1 MTAGRV
7 LTASAVLA
15 AVLLLVTGALPIRD
29 ALQLADRTIPV
40 LVFVA
45 AMTVVTELLETAGL
59 FQRVAHGVARLARG
73 RTLVLWGLA
82 AALSVVTTALFSLD
96 TTAVLLTP
104 VLVVVARASGL
115 PVRPFALLCIMLAN
129 TASLFLPVS
138 NLTNLLAQH
147 RLAWSPAAFFLAA
160 GLPALVACVVPVAV
174 LTVLHRRQL
183 VGRYR
188 PPTLRP
194 LADPVLLR
202 ISQVTVAVLMVALV
216 SGIPVWIPAVAAAAV
231 LLVATSRRT
240 RMIPSPRLV
249 PWRILLLTGA
259 LFVAVETVH
268 ARGLDAALQAAAAGG
283 RDTGSLAMLAG
294 LGAVSANVANN
305 LPAYLLLEPAAGTDP
320 ARLLAL
326 LIGVNVG
333 PLVTPWASLATM
345 LWHRRLST
353 LGEPVG
359 WGRFA
364 VVGALIAVLTVAAST
379 AALVLVRPA

>member
-1 MTAGRV
+1 MTGSV
-7 LTASAVLA
+7 VLA
-15 AVLLLVTGALPIRD
+15 AVLLLVTGALPIRA

-45 AMTVVTELLETAGL
+45 AMTVVTELLEAAGL

-82 AALSVVTTALFSLD
+82 AALCVVTTALFSLD

-147 RLAWSPAAFFLAA
+147 RLAWSPSAFFLAA
-160 GLPALVACVVPVAV
+160 GLPAVVACVVPVAV

-202 ISQVTVAVLMVALV
+202 ISQVTVTVLMVALV
-216 SGIPVWIPAVAAAAV
+216 SGIPVWIPAVVAAAV

-249 PWRILLLTGA
+249 PWRILLFTGA
-259 LFVAVETVH
+259 LFVAVETVR

-294 LGAVSANVANN
+294 VGAVSANVANN

-359 WGRFA
+359 WARFA

>member
-7 LTASAVLA
+7 LTGAAVLA
-15 AVLLLVTGALPIRD
+15 AALLVVTGALPARA

-45 AMTVVTELLETAGL
+45 AMTVVTELLEAAGL
-59 FQRVAHGVARLARG
+59 FHRVADGVARLARG
-73 RTLVLWGLA
+73 RTFVLWLLV
-82 AALSVVTTALFSLD
+82 ALLCIVTTALFSLD

-104 VLVVVARASGL
+104 VVVVVARACGL

-147 RLAWSPAAFFLAA
+147 RLAWSPVQFVAQAWF
-160 GLPALVACVVPVAV
+160 PAVVACAVPIAV
-174 LTVLHRRQL
+174 LTIVHRRA
-183 VGRYR
+183 VTGTYSAPGSR
-188 PPTLRP
+188 PF
-194 LADPVLLR
+194 ADPLLLR
-202 ISQVTVAVLMVALV
+202 ISQITVAVLMVALV
-216 SGIPVWIPAVAAAAV
+216 SGMPVWIPAVAAATV

-240 RMIPSPRLV
+240 RVIPSPRLV
-249 PWRILLLTGA
+249 PWRILLLTSA

-268 ARGLDAALQAAAAGG
+268 ARGFDAALQSAASGG
-283 RDTGSLAMLAG
+283 RDGGSLALLAA
-294 LGAVSANVANN
+294 LAAVSANVANN
-305 LPAYLLLEPAAGTDP
+305 LPAYLLLEPAAGADS

-333 PLVTPWASLATM
+333 PLITPWASLATM
-345 LWHRRLST
+345 LWHRRLTT
-353 LGEPVG
+353 LGEPVS

-364 VVGALIAVLTVAAST
+364 VIGTVIAVLTVAACV

>member
-1 MTAGRV
+1 MTTGRT
-7 LTASAVLA
+7 LTAA
-15 AVLLLVTGALPIRD
+15 AVVAAAVLLVTGALPLRE
-29 ALQLADRTIPV
+29 ALLLADRAVPV

-45 AMTVVTELLETAGL
+45 AMTVVTELLEAAGL
-59 FQRVAHGVARLARG
+59 FHRVAYGVARLARG
-73 RTLVLWGLA
+73 RTLVLWALA
-82 AALSVVTTALFSLD
+82 AALCVVTTALFSLD

-104 VLVVVARASGL
+104 VLVVVARACGL

-147 RLAWSPAAFFLAA
+147 RLAWSPVRFVGAAW
-160 GLPALVACVVPVAV
+160 LPAIVACVVPVVV
-174 LTVLHRRQL
+174 LTLLHRRA
-183 VGRYR
+183 VTGRYGV
-188 PPTLRP
+188 PDTRP

-202 ISQVTVAVLMVALV
+202 ISQMTVVVLMVALV
-216 SGIPVWIPAVAAAAV
+216 SGMPVWIPAVAAAVV
-231 LLVATSRRT
+231 LLVATTRRT
-240 RMIPSPRLV
+240 RVIPSPGLV

-268 ARGLDAALQAAAAGG
+268 ARGLDAGLQAAAAGG
-283 RDTGSLAMLAG
+283 RDAGSLAVLAG
-294 LGAVSANVANN
+294 LAAVSANVANN
-305 LPAYLLLEPAAGTDP
+305 LPAYLLLEPAAGTDA

-333 PLVTPWASLATM
+333 PLITPWASLATM

-359 WGRFA
+359 WGGFA
-364 VVGALIAVLTVAAST
+364 ATGALIAVLTVSAGT
-379 AALVLVRPA
+379 LALVLVPPA

>member
-7 LTASAVLA
+7 LTAAAVLA
-15 AVLLLVTGALPIRD
+15 AALLLVTGALPARA
-29 ALQLADRTIPV
+29 ALQLADRTIPI

-45 AMTVVTELLETAGL
+45 AMTVVTELLEAAGL
-59 FQRVAHGVARLARG
+59 FHRVAYGVARLARG
-73 RTLVLWGLA
+73 RTPVLWLLV
-82 AALSVVTTALFSLD
+82 ALLGVVTTALFSLD

-104 VLVVVARASGL
+104 VVVVVARACGL
-115 PVRPFALLCIMLAN
+115 PVTPFALLCIMLAN
-129 TASLFLPVS
+129 TGSLFLPVS

-147 RLAWSPAAFFLAA
+147 RLSWSPGAFLLAA
-160 GLPALVACVVPVAV
+160 GLPAVVACVVPVAV
-174 LTVLHRRQL
+174 LTLVYRRA
-183 VGRYR
+183 VTGTYT
-188 PPTLRP
+188 PPASRP

-216 SGIPVWIPAVAAAAV
+216 SGMPVWIPAVAAATV

-240 RMIPSPRLV
+240 RVIPSPRLV
-249 PWRILLLTGA
+249 PWRILLLTTA

-268 ARGLDAALQAAAAGG
+268 ARGLDAALQSAATGG
-283 RDTGSLAMLAG
+283 RDAGSLALLAA
-294 LGAVSANVANN
+294 LAAVSANVANN
-305 LPAYLLLEPAAGTDP
+305 LPAYLLLEPAAGADA

-345 LWHRRLST
+345 LWHRRLTT
-353 LGEPVG
+353 LGESVS

-364 VVGALIAVLTVAAST
+364 AIGAVIAVLTVAACVL
-379 AALVLVRPA
+379 ALALVPPA

>member
-15 AVLLLVTGALPIRD
+15 AAVLLLTGALPPPD
-29 ALQLADRTIPV
+29 ALLLADRAIPV

-45 AMTVVTELLETAGL
+45 AMTVVTELLEAAGL
-59 FQRVAHGVARLARG
+59 FHRVAYGVARMARG
-73 RTLVLWGLA
+73 RTLVLWALA
-82 AALSVVTTALFSLD
+82 AVLCVVTTALFSLD

-104 VLVVVARASGL
+104 VLVVVARACGL
-115 PVRPFALLCIMLAN
+115 PVAPFALLCIMLAN

-147 RLAWSPAAFFLAA
+147 RLGWAPAQFIAAAW
-160 GLPALVACVVPVAV
+160 LPATVACVVPVLV
-174 LTVLHRRQL
+174 LTLVHHRA
-183 VGRYR
+183 VTGRHVVPDTR
-188 PPTLRP
+188 TP
-194 LADPVLLR
+194 ADPVLLR
-202 ISQVTVAVLMVALV
+202 ISRVTVVALMIALV
-216 SGIPVWIPAVAAAAV
+216 SGMPVWIPAVAAATV
-231 LLVATSRRT
+231 LLVATTRRT
-240 RMIPSPRLV
+240 RAIPSPRLI

-268 ARGLDAALQAAAAGG
+268 ARGLDAALQAAAAGS
-283 RDTGSLAMLAG
+283 RDAGSLAVLAG

-305 LPAYLLLEPAAGTDP
+305 LPAYLLLEPAAGADP
-320 ARLLAL
+320 ARLLSL
-326 LIGVNVG
+326 LIGVNAG

-353 LGEPVG
+353 MDEPVG

-364 VVGALIAVLTVAAST
+364 AVGALVAVLTVSAST
-379 AALVLVRPA
+379 AALVLVLPG